1 MDTEIL
7 DTQQLQLP
15 YWEDYSNFRFSPD
28 PAQPVRL
35 PEPDT
40 DAFPA
45 ELISGV
51 PQTAASVTGP
61 RTLLL
66 DIENSP
72 NLAYVYKVWQTDI
85 HADML
90 QETSEVIS
98 FAYKWLGEDDLGF
111 YSKYHNGKRPMIL
124 KAWEL
129 LNEADVVM
137 TYYGKK
143 HDVPH
148 LNTEFIKI
156 EYPPPSPFK
165 HIDLY
170 DTVKARFNFTYH
182 SLDFVCKQLG
192 LTGKTDKITFPVWL
206 AAIKGSADAWEQIK
220 QYNIGDVQALEDL
233 YNRVQPWVKSH
244 PSWAVFTGNHVCPS
258 CGSSNL
264 QRRGFAHTA
273 VSVYQR
279 WQCQDCGAWSRTTKR
294 DSGVRIRQEVS

>member
-1 MDTEIL
+1 M

-15 YWEDYSNFRFSPD
+15 YWEDYENFRYPPSAASP
-28 PAQPVRL
+28 VTL

-40 DAFPA
+40 DAFPTTV
-45 ELISGV
+45 IPRV
-51 PQTAASVTGP
+51 PSASRSFTRP

-72 NLAYVYKVWQTDI
+72 NLAYVYEVWQTNV

-98 FAYKWLGEDDLGF
+98 FACKWLGEDEIFF
-111 YSKYHNGKRPMIL
+111 YSKHHDGKRPMINR
-124 KAWEL
+124 AWEL
-129 LNEADVVM
+129 LDDADVVM

-143 HDVPH
+143 HDIPR
-148 LNTEFIKI
+148 LNTEFLKLDAS
-156 EYPPPSPFK
+156 PPSPFK

-170 DTVKARFNFTYH
+170 DTIRNRFGFTYN

-192 LTGKTDKITFPVWL
+192 LTGKTDKIGFPTWL
-206 AAIKGSADAWEQIK
+206 AAIKGSADAWEKIK

-233 YNRVQPWVKSH
+233 YRKVQPWVKSH
-244 PSWAVFTGNHVCPS
+244 PSWAVFTGNHVCPN
-258 CGSSNL
+258 CGSNVL

-294 DSGVRIRQEVS
+294 DSGVKIRQVSD